1 MAPPRALGRVVI
13 GLSLLDALLGWLALQ
28 AGFVFLELVWRSV
41 AGHENWRPLIEAHA
55 RQFNWLRAV
64 EAVAWLATMTAFVY
78 WWRHTPDVP
87 AARLP
92 LRLAW
97 WWALVCGV
105 VGMEAWALLRLLV
118 AGTSLELGRGLMLVL
133 LASVLEIALAVLTVF
148 VVIGVQDALTP
159 PAAGSRP
166 G

>member
-13 GLSLLDALLGWLALQ
+13 GLSLLDALLGWLAHQ

-92 LRLAW
+92 LR
-97 WWALVCGV
+97 CRSDRRGV
-105 VGMEAWALLRLLV
+105 
-118 AGTSLELGRGLMLVL
+118 
-133 LASVLEIALAVLTVF
+133 
-148 VVIGVQDALTP
+148 P
-159 PAAGSRP
+159 P
-166 G
+166 